1 MQCKLTMITRLLL
14 SEPGSGPFL
23 SYSLTTEPESGPVI
37 SVSCSVKQ
45 VYPEPSLSLSCYSE
59 PRYEDTPAL
68 GDTSTTTVRRG
79 IMYDVS
85 VRTTLSSALSQ
96 QTVFSCFMMIPG
108 TQYSLVKKTMYSADN
123 DLARARRVSS
133 AHSLRPGQQRTG
145 PRIGKYF

>member
-1 MQCKLTMITRLLL
+1 M
-14 SEPGSGPFL
+14 
-23 SYSLTTEPESGPVI
+23 I

-45 VYPEPSLSLSCYSE
+45 VYPEPNLSLSCYSE
-59 PRYEDTPAL
+59 PRYQDSPAL

-133 AHSLRPGQQRTG
+133 AISLHPGQQRTG
-145 PRIGKYF
+145 PRVVKTLNILAIFLN

>member
-1 MQCKLTMITRLLL
+1 MLT
-14 SEPGSGPFL
+14 
-23 SYSLTTEPESGPVI
+23 
-37 SVSCSVKQ
+37 VSCSVKQ

-59 PRYEDTPAL
+59 PRYQDSPAL

-85 VRTTLSSALSQ
+85 VRTSLSPSLSQ

-123 DLARARRVSS
+123 DLARARRVSAS
-133 AHSLRPGQQRTG
+133 NNLRPGQHRTG
-145 PRIGKYF
+145 PSTELYRPSSPFFTSLNPPFCKLCIV